1 MTVVNSSEAKEQ
13 AEHLDSIIYSKSPSD
28 DEMIKYLFHFFRLL
42 ILWISELRYYW
53 EKNISDDSFRFN
65 YAVALSHSN
74 NEFQRRESL
83 HHFESLINNNL
94 YQKDSL
100 YNMATTHYSLG
111 DFESARLCCEELYRQ
126 EPDNRQ
132 VSLFF

>member
-1 MTVVNSSEAKEQ
+1 M
-13 AEHLDSIIYSKSPSD
+13 
-28 DEMIKYLFHFFRLL
+28 
-42 ILWISELRYYW
+42 
-53 EKNISDDSFRFN
+53 
-65 YAVALSHSN
+65 
-74 NEFQRRESL
+74 
-83 HHFESLINNNL
+83 NNNL

-100 YNMATTHYSLG
+100 YNMATTHYSLD